1 MPHGAMAPG
10 TSWNRQRANLLHSS
24 TPTAPQPALPH
35 PAHTDAH
42 CLLRHQQLGAQVLP
56 NCPPTHGAAQS
67 PRRGWGSCCPPTA
80 TPSPMANSLRSP
92 SALMSHQHQDKKG
105 WQSQRM
111 LIRGKASLK
120 QNRSPKGAGGGQE
133 STPQGTE
140 VLHLWAPR
148 GAVVGCIAP
157 HGAHGM
163 DCCALQSYRCRAAPG

>member
-1 MPHGAMAPG
+1 MGRWPQGRLGTGKGQTCSTAAPLQPPNLPFHTQLTLMLTACSDTSSWVLRCCLIAHPHMEQHGAPEG
-10 TSWNRQRANLLHSS
+10 GGG
-24 TPTAPQPALPH
+24 PA
-35 PAHTDAH
+35 A
-42 CLLRHQQLGAQVLP
+42 
-56 NCPPTHGAAQS
+56 
-67 PRRGWGSCCPPTA
+67 PPTA